1 MYCTDRYGS
10 QVNLD
15 QRRHRIVRIF
25 ISSVRKGLE
34 EERDSLPGLI
44 TALGHTPVRFEDF
57 SAQPTPSREA
67 CLAALES
74 ADVCL
79 FLLGPNY
86 GHVFPETGQSA
97 THDEWVHAQRLGK
110 PRLVYRK
117 NGVRFEPDQHAFTR
131 LVEAYAT
138 GVFRDSFSNSVELQT
153 KVVKGLR
160 ELESKPSPLTFGR
173 LTHKPPLIW
182 IADNNRGVPGVSSQG
197 PLLELHV
204 LPMDHPGYSTR
215 EMDRFI
221 DSLVARV
228 RGTEYIE
235 SSQALKL
242 IRSQDHAV
250 VSVEVDRRRA
260 WDQPQ
265 NGEIKEVRLYKTGQ
279 LSVRSSLPTDRMGSI
294 LDADK
299 LPQQLAEMLRFIGA
313 LAIFEEGYVV
323 VAAGVPSSDGII
335 SVDTFD
341 PYRSRSLAHPL
352 GIGRSVSF
360 YRTEPD
366 EFVSLAA
373 LDSGAREVGSSLSRA
388 VFGQLLT

>member
-1 MYCTDRYGS
+1 MR
-10 QVNLD
+10 V
-15 QRRHRIVRIF
+15 F

-57 SAQPTPSREA
+57 SAQATPSREA

-79 FLLGPNY
+79 LLLGPNY

-131 LVEAYAT
+131 IVEAYAT

-153 KVVKGLR
+153 KVVQGLR
-160 ELESKPSPLTFGR
+160 ELDSKPSPLEFRR
-173 LTHKPPLIW
+173 LAQKPPLIW
-182 IADNNRGVPGVSSQG
+182 IANDDRVHSSGSSQDS
-197 PLLELHV
+197 LLELHV
-204 LPMDHPGYSTR
+204 LSVDHPGYSAR
-215 EMDRFI
+215 EMDRLV
-221 DSLVARV
+221 DSLVSRV

-235 SSQALKL
+235 SGQALNLFK
-242 IRSQDHAV
+242 SQHHAA
-250 VSVEVDRRRA
+250 VSIENDRRRA
-260 WDQPQ
+260 WNKPQ
-265 NGEIKEVRLYKTGQ
+265 SGEIREVRLYKTGQ
-279 LSVRSSLPTDRMGSI
+279 VSTRATLPRDQMGSI
-294 LDADK
+294 LDPEV
-299 LPQQLAEMLRFIGA
+299 LPKQFAEMLRLTGA
-313 LAIFEEGYVV
+313 LGILQQGHVV
-323 VAAGVPSSDGII
+323 VAAGVPSDGLI

-341 PYRSRSLAHPL
+341 PHRSRSRAQPL
-352 GIGRSVSF
+352 GFGRSVGI

-366 EFVSLAA
+366 ESVSLAA
-373 LDSGAREVGSSLSRA
+373 LETGANEVGRDLSRA
-388 VFGQLLT
+388 LFDRLPT